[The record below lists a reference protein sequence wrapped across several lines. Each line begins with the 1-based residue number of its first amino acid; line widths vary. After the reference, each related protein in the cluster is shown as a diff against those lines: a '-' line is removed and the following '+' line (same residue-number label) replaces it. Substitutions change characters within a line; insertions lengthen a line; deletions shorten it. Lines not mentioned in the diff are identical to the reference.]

1 MISVGI
7 DVAKEKSTVCFL
19 KPGGEVV
26 KTPYD
31 VMHNKTDLAAL
42 VGCIKSSDEE
52 VRVVLEDT
60 GHYHFPV
67 VKFLV
72 DNGYTLTKVK
82 GCDMFPHTTH
92 VETVALLTK
101 LKESDSITVEL
112 DLDEL
117 EVSAPKIKATY
128 NQIKEYVLNKY
139 GFKVSS
145 LNIAQ
150 VKQECGITESE
161 NYNKPSN
168 DYKQPKCPKHKSDAI
183 KDAFRHFGMI

>member
-72 DNGYTLTKVK
+72 DNGIFVS
-82 GCDMFPHTTH
+82 
-92 VETVALLTK
+92 TVNALRMK
-101 LKESDSITVEL
+101 KYCSQNIR
-112 DLDEL
+112 
-117 EVSAPKIKATY
+117 KAKTDR
-128 NQIKEYVLNKY
+128 IDAIR
-139 GFKVSS
+139 
-145 LNIAQ
+145 IASY
-150 VKQECGITESE
+150 GITYWSE
-161 NYNKPSN
+161 LIPSSPL
-168 DYKQPKCPKHKSDAI
+168 DTVYKELQIA
-183 KDAFRHFGMI
+183 